1 MELKTYTL
9 QELSEMLN
17 VHVTTL
23 RNCVHDGR
31 LKAIKL
37 GNKYIVSEENYRDF
51 INGRKWGVEHV

>member
-51 INGRKWGVEHV
+51 INGRK